1 MKKAFAPPTPE
12 AVAAYAREIG
22 YDKLAADPGRFCD
35 YYETCGWRTNHG
47 PMKNWQAA
55 VRNWRRMDA
64 ERGIPGATGIPAAR
78 AEAEER
84 RREAEARMRE
94 AVGRLA
100 REWLAADDWARDPT
114 PVTLGGRI
122 LRGPDDPEDEKRRIE
137 TKVRD
142 CWGAAGAR
150 AFREALDAARRGN
163 GPTIPGGAE

>member
-1 MKKAFAPPTPE
+1 MKPFRPPTPE
-12 AVAAYAREIG
+12 EVAAYAREIG
-22 YDKLAADPGRFCD
+22 YAKLAADPGRFVD